1 MTISHTTLPVSKH
14 PMPGISLDNLE
25 LSEVCLSTKDAVA
38 VLAGAI
44 IVVSFIGSAKTP
56 PATAASPLGNISG
69 TLPGLAPIVSGTEKS
84 EARGLIKRLRVKGLG
99 SNTGYARTRYG
110 ENWADSAV
118 GVPYARNGCRT
129 RDDLLARDG
138 RNVKYRAGSS
148 CEVVSMELTDPYTG
162 RLIHWH
168 KDNADAVQV
177 DHVVPL
183 NYGWRMGAPRWAM
196 GKRLDFAN
204 DPLNL
209 LPVDGNANEEKD
221 AAGPSSW
228 LPPRRGI
235 RCAYVTRFAQVA
247 LKYDVPVTSADK
259 KIMLAQCR

>member
-1 MTISHTTLPVSKH
+1 
-14 PMPGISLDNLE
+14 MPGISLDNLE
-25 LSEVCLSTKDAVA
+25 LTEVCLSTKDAVA

-44 IVVSFIGSAKTP
+44 VIVSFIGTAKTP

-69 TLPGLAPIVSGTEKS
+69 TLPGLAPLTSPDDRR
-84 EARGLIKRLRVKGLG
+84 EARGLIKRLRVKDFGP
-99 SNTGYARTRYG
+99 NTGYQRTRYG
-110 ENWADSAV
+110 GNWADDAT

-138 RNVKYRAGSS
+138 RNVKYRKGSS

-168 KDNADAVQV
+168 KDNAAEVQV

-183 NYGWRMGAPRWAM
+183 NYGWRMGSRRWSM
-196 GKRLDFAN
+196 TKRLDFAN

-209 LPVDGNANEEKD
+209 LPVDGEANEHKD
-221 AAGPSSW
+221 ASGPSGW

-247 LKYDVPVTSADK
+247 LKYDVPVTPADK
-259 KIMLAQCR
+259 KTMLAQCR